1 MKPVAWF
8 GIINAACLPLGLAA
22 NEAVCRLDSN
32 SHVAVATA
40 LSLLTVGLSAA
51 VITFGLARSFP
62 VE

>member
-1 MKPVAWF
+1 VAWF
-8 GIINAACLPLGLAA
+8 GITNAACLLLGLAA

-40 LSLLTVGLSAA
+40 LSLLTIGLSAA
-51 VITFGLARSFP
+51 VITFGLARSSP

>member
-1 MKPVAWF
+1 MTWF
-8 GIINAACLPLGLAA
+8 GIFNAACLLLGLAA
-22 NEAVCRLDSN
+22 NGAVRRRLGSN